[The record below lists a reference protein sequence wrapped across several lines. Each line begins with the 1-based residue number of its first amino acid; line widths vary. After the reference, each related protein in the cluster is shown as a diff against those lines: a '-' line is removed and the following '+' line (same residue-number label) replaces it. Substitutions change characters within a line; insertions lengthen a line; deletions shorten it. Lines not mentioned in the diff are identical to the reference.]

1 MAIFFMLAASACF
14 VTMSAIVKAM
24 GQSLP
29 LTELMF
35 LRCLIA
41 LPFLLIFQ
49 LKGSKPLVTK
59 AWDILLIRSLFGS
72 MAMFCFYYALTHIP
86 LADCVFIGRTQ
97 PLILAILSPFLIG
110 EKAPRIVWLSIGL
123 GLLGISLIMRPA
135 LVWSSGAWMALVA
148 SSAAAVA
155 HLMIRRLGR
164 TDDPPVIVFNFTLIL
179 ALISGLAC
187 YFVFIWPTPEQWLYL
202 AGIAFFASSGQYL
215 LTMAYACGKAPA
227 VAASSYS
234 SVILSVI
241 YGYFF
246 WGELPSG
253 YVFVGG
259 GFIIVG
265 GLLLV
270 NSRYHVSEP
279 ARKQS

>member
-1 MAIFFMLAASACF
+1 MLMASACF

-41 LPFLLIFQ
+41 VPFLLAIQ

-59 AWDILLIRSLFGS
+59 AWKVLLVRALFGTIG
-72 MAMFCFYYALTHIP
+72 MFCFYYALTHMP

-97 PLILAILSPFLIG
+97 PLILAILAPLLIG
-110 EKAPRIVWLSIGL
+110 EKAPQIVWVSIGF
-123 GLLGISLIMRPA
+123 GLLGVVCVMRPA
-135 LVWSSGAWMALVA
+135 LAWSGAAWVALFA
-148 SSAAAVA
+148 SCAAAIA

-179 ALISGLAC
+179 TLISGVAC
-187 YFVFIWPTPEQWLYL
+187 FQVFIWPVPMQWLYL
-202 AGIAFFASSGQYL
+202 VGIAIFASTGQYL
-215 LTMAYACGKAPA
+215 LTMAYARDRATA

-234 SVILSVI
+234 SVILSVL

-246 WGELPSG
+246 WGEIPSL
-253 YVFVGG
+253 FAFAGG
-259 GFIIVG
+259 LFIISG
-265 GLLLV
+265 GVILIV
-270 NSRYHVSEP
+270 SRIHVSEP
-279 ARKQS
+279 ARKL